1 MPTIDVQVHAYE
13 RNHPGRPWVG
23 HLAGPASVTGDEM
36 VSAMDAVG
44 VDGALL
50 VSPFSLY
57 RYDASYALEVYA
69 AHPGRFGL
77 IKPVDTTDPQVADTI
92 SDWATTKGTV
102 GVRIMLNPDVSTD
115 PADAGINRA
124 LAAAARRSLPVN
136 LLCSGRLDQAAGL
149 ARRNPDTV
157 LVIDHL
163 GLQQPFHPPPP
174 AEPWADLPK
183 VLALAS
189 QPNIRIKISGA
200 CTLSH
205 EPFPYKDIWDPVM
218 RIIDAFSLDR
228 CMWGTDWTRAT
239 GLLTYEQGVA
249 AFRVSNRLSDN
260 DRAKLMGG
268 TLERVYKWV
277 PSKAS

>member
-23 HLAGPASVTGDEM
+23 HLA
-36 VSAMDAVG
+36 
-44 VDGALL
+44 
-50 VSPFSLY
+50 
-57 RYDASYALEVYA
+57 
-69 AHPGRFGL
+69 
-77 IKPVDTTDPQVADTI
+77 DTI
-92 SDWATTKGTV
+92 AAWATTTGTV
-102 GVRIMLNPDVSTD
+102 GVRIMLNQDVSTD
-115 PADAGINRA
+115 PADTGINRA
-124 LAAAARRSLPVN
+124 LAAAARQSLPVN

-149 ARRNPDTV
+149 AARNPDTV

-189 QPNIRIKISGA
+189 QPNIRMKISGA

-218 RIIDAFSLDR
+218 RII
-228 CMWGTDWTRAT
+228 
-239 GLLTYEQGVA
+239 
-249 AFRVSNRLSDN
+249 
-260 DRAKLMGG
+260 
-268 TLERVYKWV
+268 
-277 PSKAS
+277 